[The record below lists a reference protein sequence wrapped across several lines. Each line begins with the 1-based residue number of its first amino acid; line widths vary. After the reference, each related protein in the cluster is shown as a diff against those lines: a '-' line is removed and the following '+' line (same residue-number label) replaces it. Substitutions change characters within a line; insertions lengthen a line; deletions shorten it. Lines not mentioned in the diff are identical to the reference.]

1 MPLFDVTVSCFF
13 TRVIQAKSPE
23 EAEEKMNEHFKEMY
37 EFSDSATQ
45 RYESAQVTDV
55 EEIDFEED
63 E

>member
-1 MPLFDVTVSCFF
+1 
-13 TRVIQAKSPE
+13 VIQAKSPE

-37 EFSDSATQ
+37 EFGDSATQ